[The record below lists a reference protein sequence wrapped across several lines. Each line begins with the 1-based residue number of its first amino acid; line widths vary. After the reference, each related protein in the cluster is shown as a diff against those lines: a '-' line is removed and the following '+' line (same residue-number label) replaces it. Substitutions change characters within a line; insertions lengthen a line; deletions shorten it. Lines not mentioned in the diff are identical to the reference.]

1 MTIAVIG
8 AGVAGAACARRLAD
22 AARAVVL
29 FDKGRGAGGRLSARR
44 AETPLGAVLFDHGG
58 QYITARVPAF
68 VETVSRWGDQ
78 GAAAVWDGPFAT
90 LSPTGSEPVSP
101 STARW
106 VGAPGMNAV
115 VRAALDGL
123 DARFG
128 AEVEAIEGAARAWR
142 LRLRDGEQAGPF
154 ETVVCAT
161 PAEQA
166 APLLA
171 EAAPALAEQ
180 ARLAVTAPCWSVMA
194 VFEHPPAAL
203 FSAAKVSDSP
213 LAWVARQCG
222 KPGRTRLGEAA
233 EAWVLH
239 ASAAWSR
246 AHLEDDA
253 EAVVNALIAAFR
265 ERVEAAAPIWTAAHR
280 WRFAQVEQAVGAP
293 FGLDVQLGLA
303 SCGDWRLGP
312 RVELAWTS
320 GDALGRAL
328 AAG

>member
-8 AGVAGAACARRLAD
+8 AGVAGAACARRLAEAGRD
-22 AARAVVL
+22 VVL

-44 AETPLGAVLFDHGG
+44 AETPMGAVVFDHGG
-58 QYITARVPAF
+58 QYVTARVPAF
-68 VETVSRWGDQ
+68 AEVIAAWSAG
-78 GAAAVWDGPFAT
+78 GAAEVWDGPFAT
-90 LSPTGSEPVSP
+90 LGPADAEPVAP
-101 STARW
+101 SAPRW
-106 VGAPGMNAV
+106 VGAPAMNAL

-128 AEVEAIEGAARAWR
+128 AQVTAIEGDAKAWR
-142 LRLRDGEQAGPF
+142 LRFNDGEQAGPF
-154 ETVVCAT
+154 AAVVSAV

-171 EAAPALAEQ
+171 DVAPALAEQ
-180 ARLAVTAPCWSVMA
+180 ASLAVTAPCWSVMA

-203 FSAAKVSDSP
+203 FAAAHVTDSP
-213 LAWVARQCG
+213 LAWVARQCA
-222 KPGRTRLGEAA
+222 KPGRPRLGEAA

-246 AHLEDDA
+246 AHLEDAPED
-253 EAVVNALIAAFR
+253 VVTALVAALR
-265 ERVEAAAPIWTAAHR
+265 ERVDSAAPVWTSAHR
-280 WRFAQVEQAVGAP
+280 WRFAQVEQAAGAP
-293 FGLDVQLGLA
+293 FGFDMERGLA

-328 AAG
+328 AGG